1 MTSWTSEPG
10 RGRRRGRSGRGVRT
24 SGSKG
29 GGEEFSRGW
38 AFYGE
43 AGPIEKD
50 FLGGRCPAGEVEG
63 AFESSGPTE
72 EGAA

>member
-1 MTSWTSEPG
+1 LDIGTWEG
-10 RGRRRGRSGRGVRT
+10 KEAGAVGARSAHLRIE
-24 SGSKG
+24 G

-43 AGPIEKD
+43 AGSIEKD
-50 FLGGRCPAGEVEG
+50 FLGWRCAAGEVEG
-63 AFESSGPTE
+63 AFESSGATD